1 MNLDSSVALLVID
14 VQQGINRPSNGRRN
28 NPQAEGNIG
37 RLLAAW
43 RESGRPLIHVKHDS
57 TRADSPFHPTSP
69 GNAFM
74 DVAIPLQREPLIVKN
89 VNGAF
94 VGTDLEQQLRD
105 AGVATLVIVGFV
117 LNHCVETTARGA
129 SDRGFK
135 TFVVS
140 DATAT
145 HDRTGPDGKLYDGD
159 LIHAVTLA
167 SIHEEFVTVVDT
179 EAVLAALSE
188 PAVV

>member
-1 MNLDSSVALLVID
+1 MELAPSTALLVID
-14 VQQGINRPSNGRRN
+14 VQLGINRPSNGRRN
-28 NPQAEGNIG
+28 NPQAEDNIG

-43 RESGRPLIHVKHDS
+43 RASGLPLFHIKHDS
-57 TRADSPFHPTSP
+57 TRPDSPFHPTSP
-69 GNAFM
+69 GNAIM
-74 DVAIPLQREPLIVKN
+74 DVARPLAGEPLIAKN

-94 VGTDLEQQLRD
+94 VGTDLEQRLRD
-105 AGVATLVIVGFV
+105 AGVDTVVVIGFV

-129 SDRGFK
+129 SDRGF
-135 TFVVS
+135 TTYVVS

-145 HDRTGPDGKLYDGD
+145 HDRTGPDGKLYDAD

-179 EAVLAALSE
+179 ETVLAAI
-188 PAVV
+188 PVHA